1 MGYTEGFTEGFTE
14 AYTDISFVITDASFA
29 SPSDMTFNS
38 KQHSFYKKVEKNLT
52 ALSKTSN
59 EYVKQIRINTYYY
72 KRYKAENQLL
82 YFIMVVLLFVIIIS
96 LIKKKYP
103 FLDDLAYSI
112 IIGSILGLSI
122 IYIVRSLWIIMNIDS
137 SNYDE
142 NNYSSYIDS
151 DNTTD
156 SDREDTLNNS
166 CLDNYIPQVPIKT
179 VNMDNLM
186 SSLFE

>member
-1 MGYTEGFTEGFTE
+1 MGYTEAFTE
-14 AYTDISFVITDASFA
+14 AYKNVTFVTTDASFA
-29 SPSDMTFNS
+29 TPSDMTFNS
-38 KQHSFYKKVEKNLT
+38 KQYNFYKGVEKNMN

-59 EYVKQIRINTYYY
+59 ENVKQIRINTYYY

-82 YFIMVVLLFVIIIS
+82 YFIMVILLFVIIIT
-96 LIKKKYP
+96 LIKKYYP

-122 IYIVRSLWIIMNIDS
+122 IYIVYSLWIIMNKDS

-142 NNYSSYIDS
+142 NNNDYTYTNNITSGPDQTNS
-151 DNTTD
+151 
-156 SDREDTLNNS
+156 LNSS
-166 CLDNYIPQVPIKT
+166 CLDTYIPELPIET

>member
-1 MGYTEGFTEGFTE
+1 MGYTEGFTE

-29 SPSDMTFNS
+29 TPSDMTFNS
-38 KQHSFYKKVEKNLT
+38 KQYRFYKNVEKNLT

-96 LIKKKYP
+96 LIKKHYP
-103 FLDDLAYSI
+103 FLDDLSYSI

-122 IYIVRSLWIIMNIDS
+122 IYIVHSLWIIMNKDS

-142 NNYSSYIDS
+142 NNYSSYVDTDR
-151 DNTTD
+151 DNITD
-156 SDREDTLNNS
+156 SERDRTLNNN
-166 CLDNYIPQVPIKT
+166 CLDTYIPQLPIKT